1 MITSALLKNMSLTNL
16 EFPLGNVDLVLIL
29 YLFST
34 AGTYLVLI
42 YYLLSP
48 ILIIIQYLFNTFL
61 YF

>member
-42 YYLLSP
+42 YYLLSSYFDNYSV
-48 ILIIIQYLFNTFL
+48 LI
-61 YF
+61 